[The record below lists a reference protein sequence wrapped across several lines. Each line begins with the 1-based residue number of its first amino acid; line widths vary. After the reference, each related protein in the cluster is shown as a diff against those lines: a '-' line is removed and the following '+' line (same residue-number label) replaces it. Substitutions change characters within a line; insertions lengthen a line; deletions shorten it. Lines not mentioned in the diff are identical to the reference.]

1 MSGRD
6 GDGSVR
12 AAISDERGSVP
23 LRPDTDSI
31 HGLQLPEILLR
42 QSGRLHGE
50 HSYRSGAV
58 QLLPLQREACAP

>member
-1 MSGRD
+1 MVLCEQPFQMNAVLFHYGLT
-6 GDGSVR
+6 
-12 AAISDERGSVP
+12 P
-23 LRPDTDSI
+23 I